1 MLEGMHH
8 ISISVDDLEEA
19 RDFYAGLLELA
30 EIDRPDLPNPGYWF
44 QAGAC
49 QLHLTG
55 RRDRASETSIPGTGA
70 GETHFAFA
78 ASDLEPVKRRLETAS
93 TPGWD
98 CGNCSSETHRTTSW
112 RCSARWKSHDG
123 NRKKLIRCRN
133 PIIIRPA

>member
-44 QAGAC
+44 QAGAY

-78 ASDLEPVKRRLETAS
+78 ASDLEPVKRRLEIA
-93 TPGWD
+93 GVD
-98 CGNCSSETHRTTSW
+98 V
-112 RCSARWKSHDG
+112 KDG
-123 NRKKLIRCRN
+123 INAGLGLRQLFFRDPSDNLVEVFCTLDES
-133 PIIIRPA
+133 